1 MTTHNAFP
9 LIIAAQQEIE
19 KGIHPCVPSDSYTPA
34 QQRNRDFVVKCLN
47 KLTTHSERSGT
58 EVATLLLG
66 KELQYR
72 SHTFSKAFIT
82 TFVNELTPPASSS
95 TTDEAQ
101 NLDLDPNPN
110 PDDGDLDV
118 HPEDDNGAGESFS
131 INVSPDKTS
140 LVITNQRV
148 DYTLRHKDLHVG
160 LYDFAAEFRKE
171 RRPADKKAKAKFPE
185 NSFLFDDQHPQFL
198 THMLVRLRNPHS
210 FHVPVIVGPT
220 FPSKEVNP
228 ERYYMLFLVL
238 FKPFFAI
245 GDLKT
250 HDTWELTYG
259 HWWSTLSDID
269 KSRLSIYDTN
279 ISALSSGREQQKSEQ
294 EQRQK
299 LRAEQGLDT
308 EDDQTKKFA
317 SFDPFDDMF
326 SPPTSADGFLTSA
339 SPESSLK
346 IPQPDP
352 KTGVG
357 LFALGALLAL
367 STNGALRSKVTSHS
381 DSESD
386 HEENSPDF
394 LVSLTEKSHFS
405 SSSTVKQ
412 LQQLINKAKEKS
424 IQSQQ
429 QQDQTTQANANSKH
443 QRRSESDTVTD
454 DTILLDMIAE
464 FTLNEEQAD
473 VFKKVGGTFLSE
485 IRDPKKP
492 PPQVKL
498 TLTLA
503 DHFVSR

>member
-1 MTTHNAFP
+1 
-9 LIIAAQQEIE
+9 
-19 KGIHPCVPSDSYTPA
+19 
-34 QQRNRDFVVKCLN
+34 
-47 KLTTHSERSGT
+47 
-58 EVATLLLG
+58 
-66 KELQYR
+66 
-72 SHTFSKAFIT
+72 
-82 TFVNELTPPASSS
+82 
-95 TTDEAQ
+95 
-101 NLDLDPNPN
+101 
-110 PDDGDLDV
+110 
-118 HPEDDNGAGESFS
+118 
-131 INVSPDKTS
+131 
-140 LVITNQRV
+140 
-148 DYTLRHKDLHVG
+148 
-160 LYDFAAEFRKE
+160 
-171 RRPADKKAKAKFPE
+171 
-185 NSFLFDDQHPQFL
+185 
-198 THMLVRLRNPHS
+198 
-210 FHVPVIVGPT
+210 
-220 FPSKEVNP
+220 
-228 ERYYMLFLVL
+228 MLFLVL
-238 FKPFFAI
+238 FRPFFSV

-269 KSRLSIYDTN
+269 KSRLTIYDTN

-294 EQRQK
+294 EQRKK

-326 SPPTSADGFLTSA
+326 SPPTSVDGFLTSA
-339 SPESSLK
+339 SPESTLK

-443 QRRSESDTVTD
+443 QRRSESDTATD
-454 DTILLDMIAE
+454 DTILLDMIEE

-473 VFKKVGGTFLSE
+473 VFKKVGGAFLSE

-498 TLTLA
+498 TLC
-503 DHFVSR
+503 S